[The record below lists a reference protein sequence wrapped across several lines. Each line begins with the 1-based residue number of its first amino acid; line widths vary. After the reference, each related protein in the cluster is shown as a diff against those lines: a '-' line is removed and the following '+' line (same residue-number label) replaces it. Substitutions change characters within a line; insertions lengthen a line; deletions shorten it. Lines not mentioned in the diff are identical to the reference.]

1 MNEATSQLI
10 ERLTGELEPV
20 RRILRLRAA
29 AAGVALLA
37 LSAAAFAL
45 EVRGPRADLLDALA
59 RSPGFAAIL
68 VGLTLVG
75 LGGVVA
81 ALASSVPGRERAARA
96 GVAAGLLGVLLAGGV
111 GAVLLLSGTLPL
123 GPIASWSTD
132 LECLTLSLL
141 LALPPALGA
150 LAFLVRGAPY
160 RPLLAVLAAA
170 TGAVAAGALVV
181 HLSCP
186 CSDARHLILAHA
198 LAPVAGGLLLTVPFR
213 AALRQIAGR

>member
-1 MNEATSQLI
+1 MRGDKKSRT
-10 ERLTGELEPV
+10 T
-20 RRILRLRAA
+20 
-29 AAGVALLA
+29 LA
-37 LSAAAFAL
+37 L
-45 EVRGPRADLLDALA
+45 
-59 RSPGFAAIL
+59 
-68 VGLTLVG
+68 
-75 LGGVVA
+75 
-81 ALASSVPGRERAARA
+81 
-96 GVAAGLLGVLLAGGV
+96 

-123 GPIASWSTD
+123 GPVASWSTD
-132 LECLTLSLL
+132 LECLTLSFL

-150 LAFLVRGAPY
+150 LAFLSRGAPY

-198 LAPVAGGLLLTVPFR
+198 LAPVAGGLLLTVLFR